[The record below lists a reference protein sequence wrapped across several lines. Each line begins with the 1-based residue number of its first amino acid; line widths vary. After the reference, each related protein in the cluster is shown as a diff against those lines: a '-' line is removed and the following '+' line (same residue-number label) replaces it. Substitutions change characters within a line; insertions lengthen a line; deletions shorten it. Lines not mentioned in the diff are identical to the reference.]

1 MKKITLGLL
10 LTAFLY
16 QACTKT
22 EKPTDEPATESAV
35 TADSSAN
42 SVEEGPLE
50 ASLTNEQYNM
60 AKIQLGQPES
70 RELSTTLKVNGTID
84 VPPNERA
91 TISVPYGGYVRS
103 LSHGLLPGQR
113 VSKGQTII
121 VLENPEFIQFQQD
134 YLETKAKLEYT
145 EQEYQRQQELSREN
159 VGAQKVFQQIASERQ
174 RLQAQL
180 AGQAQRLT
188 MLRINPATL
197 RPDRLTRTITVSS
210 PVSGYLTAMNVNIG
224 KFVNAADIIAEVTNL
239 SHTHITLSIFERNIS
254 QVRIGQTVRFAV
266 GQDVQPVHEARIILI
281 GKEISPERTI
291 EVHAHPIALADDII
305 PGAYVSAILDVKS
318 QVVSALPE
326 SAVVSFGGKS
336 YVYVL
341 TGQQNG
347 TYHFRQVTVQPGIA
361 ENGFVAVN
369 LPADIDPKK
378 TPVVISGA
386 YSLLS
391 KLNNQEEE

>member
-1 MKKITLGLL
+1 MKQITLGLL
-10 LTAFLY
+10 LTIFLY

-22 EKPTDEPATESAV
+22 DKSTEQASTEDKPTQTD
-35 TADSSAN
+35 ADSTTSQE
-42 SVEEGPLE
+42 VEVT
-50 ASLTNEQYNM
+50 LTQEQYTM
-60 AKIQLGQPES
+60 ANIQLGQPS
-70 RELSTTLKVNGTID
+70 LKSLSSTLKVNGTID

-103 LSHGLLPGQR
+103 LNHDLLPGQR

-134 YLETKAKLEYT
+134 YLETKAKLDYT

-159 VGAQKVFQQIASERQ
+159 VGAQKVFQQVASERQ

-180 AGQAQRLT
+180 AGQAQRLSI
-188 MLRINPATL
+188 LRINPATL
-197 RPDRLTRTITVSS
+197 RPDRLTRTVSVPA
-210 PVSGYLTAMNVNIG
+210 PVSGYLTVVNVNIG
-224 KFVNAADIIAEVTNL
+224 KFVNAADVIAEITNIEHPHL
-239 SHTHITLSIFERNIS
+239 TLSVFERNIG
-254 QVRIGQTVRFAV
+254 QIRIGQPVQFAV
-266 GQDVQPVHEARIILI
+266 GKDAQPIHQAKIILI
-281 GKEISPERTI
+281 GKEISTERTI
-291 EVHAHPIALADDII
+291 EVHAHPTALSDDII
-305 PGAYVSAILDVKS
+305 PGAYVSAELDVKS

-326 SAVVSFGGKS
+326 SAVVSFSGKS

-341 TGQQNG
+341 IGKQKG
-347 TYHFRQVTVQPGIA
+347 TYQFRQVIVQPGIA
-361 ENGFVAVN
+361 ENGFIAVN

-378 TPVVISGA
+378 TPIVVNGA